1 MRFVFNL
8 LILLFVTGSSLIAQQ
23 SISFS
28 QTGETV
34 TTPGSPFQAERVT
47 STSRTLP
54 DGTLILYEESEAL
67 ARDSEGRFYD
77 ESKQTSV
84 GGLPPKQ
91 SNLFHALVDPVA
103 KTAITWNSLSQRA
116 NMNRLTPTSRVLVNT
131 LQTSRINSIRLSP
144 DDKVTTEDLGK
155 KTIAGLLCAGI
166 RTSTVI
172 PVGGIGNTRPL
183 TLTKEVW
190 TSSDLQMTV
199 LEIDNDPLN
208 GIRTSKFVTASRV
221 EPPASLFHIPD
232 DLTIKSFFP
241 FRPGTHSA
249 LPPTP

>member
-1 MRFVFNL
+1 MRIVFYL
-8 LILLFVTGSSLIAQQ
+8 SVFLCITSAPLIAQQ

-34 TTPGSPFQAERVT
+34 TTPQSPFQAERVT
-47 STSRTLP
+47 RTSRTLP
-54 DGTLILYEESEAL
+54 DGTLILYEEHETL

-91 SNLFHALVDPVA
+91 SNLFHILIDPMA
-103 KTAITWNSLSQRA
+103 KTAITWNSLSQKA
-116 NMNRLTPTSRVLVNT
+116 NMDRLPSATRVLVNT
-131 LQTSRINSIRLSP
+131 LLPPRSNSIRPSP

-155 KTIAGLLCAGI
+155 KTIAGLVCTGI
-166 RTSTVI
+166 QTKTVI
-172 PVGGIGNTRPL
+172 PVGGIGNTRPI
-183 TLTKEVW
+183 TITKEIW

-208 GIRTSKFVTASRV
+208 GIRTSEFVTASRV
-221 EPPASLFHIPD
+221 EPPATLFHIPD
-232 DLTIKSFFP
+232 GLTIKSRFP
-241 FRPGTHSA
+241 FMPGIRPA